1 MELLSMTKREVLATL
16 TFGQRIA
23 EDEAEALVSYFVET
37 EQWRKI
43 VSGEADVV
51 YGPKGSG
58 KSALYSLLRQK
69 REELTAK
76 GIIPTAGEN
85 VRGTPVF
92 EDLVSDPPA
101 SEEQFRELWKLYFL
115 SLMGKALQV
124 LGVQNNHASA
134 VRTALEEAGL
144 LTAAEWSLR
153 KMLKSSLDYLRRV
166 ELSGEMKVNPVT
178 GTFEGVGG
186 KITLREPGAEEEK
199 QGFISAGSLLSQAD
213 RAFADEGKRFW
224 IVLDRLD
231 VAFADSEGLER
242 NALRALFR
250 VYRDMQG
257 LNNVS
262 VKILLRDD
270 IWARITDDGFREA
283 SHITRA
289 VTITWEAR
297 ALLNL
302 VIRRALHNV
311 QLKAYYNVESDQVL
325 ASVEE
330 QQKLF
335 YRIFPPQVDAGA
347 RKSTTLDWILS
358 RTADGTKQT
367 APRELIHLLSAARD
381 EQLKLLEMGA
391 SEPSGETL
399 ISSAALKAAL
409 PSVSTGR
416 YNQTLCAEHAAF
428 KPWMTKLEGEKTQQT
443 PTTLEKIW
451 KTSDAE
457 ASSRAEKLS
466 EIGFFEKRGT
476 KEQPI
481 FWVPFL
487 YRDALRL
494 VQGQA
499 D

>member
-1 MELLSMTKREVLATL
+1 MTKREILASL

-23 EDEAEALVSYFVET
+23 EDEAEALASYFVET

-43 VSGEADVV
+43 ISGEADVV

-69 REELTAK
+69 RDELTAK

-101 SEEQFRELWKLYFL
+101 SEEQFRGLWKLYFL

-124 LGVQNNHASA
+124 LDVENDHANT
-134 VRTALEEAGL
+134 VLEALERAGL
-144 LTAAEWSLR
+144 LTAGEWSLR
-153 KMLKSSLDYLRRV
+153 KMLKSALDYIRRAEV
-166 ELSGEMKVNPVT
+166 SGEMKLNPVT
-178 GTFEGVGG
+178 GTLEGFGG
-186 KITLREPGAEEEK
+186 RITLREPSAEEENK
-199 QGFISAGSLLSQAD
+199 GFISADSLLGQAD
-213 RAFADEGKRFW
+213 KAFAVEGKHFW

-257 LNNVS
+257 RNNLS
-262 VKILLRDD
+262 LKILLRDD
-270 IWARITDDGFREA
+270 IWTRITDEGFREA

-302 VIRRALHNV
+302 VIRRALHNAD
-311 QLKAYYNVESDQVL
+311 LKAYYKVESENVL

-330 QQKLF
+330 QRTLF

-347 RKSTTLDWILS
+347 RKSTTLDWMLS

-381 EQLKLLEMGA
+381 EQLKLLEMGGP
-391 SEPSGETL
+391 EPAAEML
-399 ISSAALKAAL
+399 ISPAALKAAL
-409 PSVSTGR
+409 PSVSSVR

-428 KPWMTKLEGEKTQQT
+428 KPWMAHLEGEKTQQT
-443 PTTLEKIW
+443 LASLAKIW
-451 KTSDAE
+451 KVAAAE
-457 ASSRAEKLS
+457 ALSRAEKLS
-466 EIGFFEKRGT
+466 DIGFFEKRGT

-487 YRDALRL
+487 YRDALHL
-494 VQGQA
+494 VQGPA
-499 D
+499 

>member
-1 MELLSMTKREVLATL
+1 MSKRDVLASV

-23 EDEAEALVSYFVET
+23 EDEADALASYFVET

-69 REELTAK
+69 HGELLAK
-76 GIIPTAGEN
+76 GIFPAAGEN

-101 SEEQFRELWKLYFL
+101 SEEQFRGLWKLYFL
-115 SLMGKALQV
+115 SLIGKALQV
-124 LGVQNNHASA
+124 LKIENDHANA
-134 VRTALEEAGL
+134 VRSTLEEAGL
-144 LTAAEWSLR
+144 LTGGEWSLR
-153 KMLKSSLDYLRRV
+153 KMLKSALDYIRRI
-166 ELSGEMKVNPVT
+166 ELSAEMKVNPST
-178 GTFEGVGG
+178 GTLEGFGG
-186 KITLREPGAEEEK
+186 KITLREPGAGEER
-199 QGFISAGSLLSQAD
+199 QGFISAAALLSLAD
-213 RAFADEGKRFW
+213 KAFAAEAKHFW

-231 VAFADSEGLER
+231 VAFADSEKLER

-270 IWARITDDGFREA
+270 IWVRITGEGFREA

-289 VTITWEAR
+289 VTITWESR

-302 VIRRALHNV
+302 VIRRALHND
-311 QLKAYYNVESDQVL
+311 QLKAYYKVESDAVL

-330 QQKLF
+330 QRKLF
-335 YRIFPPQVDAGA
+335 YRIFPEQVDAGA
-347 RKSTTLDWILS
+347 RKSTTFDWMLS

-381 EQLKLLEMGA
+381 EQIKLLEMGA
-391 SEPSGETL
+391 PEPAGETL
-399 ISSAALKAAL
+399 IGPAAIKAAL
-409 PSVSTGR
+409 PNVSSVR

-428 KPWMTKLEGEKTQQT
+428 KPWMAMLEGEKTQQT
-443 PTTLEKIW
+443 PATLAKIW

-457 ASSRAEKLS
+457 ALSRAEKLAD
-466 EIGFFEKRGT
+466 IGFFEKRGT
-476 KEQPI
+476 KDQPI

-494 VQGQA
+494 VQGPA

>member
-1 MELLSMTKREVLATL
+1 MMTKREVLASL

-23 EDEAEALVSYFVET
+23 EDEADALASYFVET

-43 VSGEADVV
+43 ISGEADVV

-76 GIIPTAGEN
+76 GIIPVAGEN

-92 EDLVSDPPA
+92 EDLVADPPA
-101 SEEQFRELWKLYFL
+101 SEEQFRGLWKLYFL

-124 LGVQNNHASA
+124 LRLKNDHADA
-134 VRTALEEAGL
+134 VVAALEQAQL
-144 LTAAEWSLR
+144 LTTGEWSLR
-153 KMLKSSLDYLRRV
+153 KMLKSALEYIRR
-166 ELSGEMKVNPVT
+166 
-178 GTFEGVGG
+178 
-186 KITLREPGAEEEK
+186 AEEENK
-199 QGFISAGSLLSQAD
+199 GFISADSLLVQAD
-213 RAFADEGKRFW
+213 KAFAVEGKRFW

-270 IWARITDDGFREA
+270 IWARITDEGFREA

-302 VIRRALHNV
+302 VIRRALHNAE
-311 QLKAYYNVESDQVL
+311 LKAYYKVESENVL

-330 QQKLF
+330 QRKLF

-347 RKSTTLDWILS
+347 RKSTTLDWMLS

-381 EQLKLLEMGA
+381 EQLKLLEMGGQ
-391 SEPSGETL
+391 EPPGEML
-399 ISSAALKAAL
+399 ISPAALKAAL
-409 PSVSTGR
+409 PSVSRVR

-428 KPWMTKLEGEKTQQT
+428 KPWMAQLEGEKTQQT
-443 PTTLEKIW
+443 VATLAKIW
-451 KTSDAE
+451 KVPAAE
-457 ASSRAEKLS
+457 ALTRAEKLS
-466 EIGFFEKRGT
+466 DIGFFEMRGT

-487 YRDALRL
+487 YRDALHL
-494 VQGQA
+494 VQGPA